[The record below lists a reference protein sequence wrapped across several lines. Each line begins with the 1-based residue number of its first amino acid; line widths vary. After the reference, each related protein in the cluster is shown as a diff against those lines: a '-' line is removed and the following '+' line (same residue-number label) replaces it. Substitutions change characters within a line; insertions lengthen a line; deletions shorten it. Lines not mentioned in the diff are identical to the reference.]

1 MLSGID
7 ISNISKKYNIANTRQ
22 KSKLL
27 LLQGGADGE
36 FIYVTLL
43 DTPTPGCT
51 TRPLTPVV
59 LHLQTTTQ
67 MNTMIPMTTANAN
80 NPPITAP
87 AIVPTELLQQT
98 KTQPRVMDNSRIQHQ
113 MFQSTCTC
121 IYISQISVHILI
133 QQKQTKPAPRV
144 RLQTKSPLYGLS
156 NRRKRHHLFFILGID
171 IFGVRVNSA

>member
-7 ISNISKKYNIANTRQ
+7 NSNISKKYNIANTRQ

-67 MNTMIPMTTANAN
+67 MNTMIPMTTAKAN

-98 KTQPRVMDNSRIQHQ
+98 KTQPRVMNNSRIHLQMLQYIHQSNISTYFHIAKNRQNQHHVQ
-113 MFQSTCTC
+113 GNRQKHRCT
-121 IYISQISVHILI
+121 
-133 QQKQTKPAPRV
+133 
-144 RLQTKSPLYGLS
+144 
-156 NRRKRHHLFFILGID
+156 D
-171 IFGVRVNSA
+171 